1 MEPIIFIVSVLISY
15 LLGAISFGR
24 IFLKILK
31 PEEKLDKVEIN
42 FPGINEPY
50 KLESV
55 GGNTASM
62 KLGGRWGCLI
72 GFLDIFKAFI
82 PTLVFRL
89 LYPEQPYFL
98 AAAVAALVGHNW
110 PVYYRFKGGRGISPF
125 YGGFFGF
132 DPIGAIAV
140 ATLSMVIGMVVLREL
155 VFAYVGGVLLVIP
168 WLLITKYND
177 PLYIYYIIYAV
188 VINILFIVA
197 MVPEIRQIISL
208 RKKYGKGD
216 MKASMTAFPMGQ
228 AMLKMMRK
236 LGLEKEGSEP
246 DGK

>member
-1 MEPIIFIVSVLISY
+1 MEPMIIIITILFSY

-24 IFLKILK
+24 IFMKILK

-50 KLESV
+50 RLESV

-62 KLGGRWGCLI
+62 KLGGRWGCLV
-72 GFLDIFKAFI
+72 GFLDILKAFI
-82 PTLVFRL
+82 PTLIMRL

-98 AAAVAALVGHNW
+98 VSAVAALVGHNW

-125 YGGFFGF
+125 YGGLFGF
-132 DPIGAIAV
+132 DPIGGIAV
-140 ATLSMVIGMVVLREL
+140 AFLSMVIGMVVLKEL

-168 WLLITKYND
+168 WLLITRFND
-177 PLYIYYIIYAV
+177 PLYIYYILYAV

-228 AMLKMMRK
+228 AMLKMMHK
-236 LGLEKEGSEP
+236 LGLEKGEREP
-246 DGK
+246 NGK